1 MTDLANLIPQ
11 PVTVTAGGR
20 EVAVTPIRVRELPA
34 FAAAVEPMLHEIA
47 SGTGVAELMTRDVE
61 SLIKAVVIGARL
73 ERAFVDD
80 LELDEL
86 LNLAAAVLEV
96 NADFFV
102 RRLAPALNL
111 AVERIGARVAG
122 LTLSSGSSPAGT
134 SEPT

>member
-1 MTDLANLIPQ
+1 MTDLATMIPQ
-11 PVTVTAGGR
+11 PVTVAVGGR
-20 EVAVTPIRVRELPA
+20 EVAVTPIKVRELPA
-34 FAAAVEPMLHEIA
+34 FASVVEPLLQDIT
-47 SGTGVAELMTRDVE
+47 SGAGVAALMTRDVE
-61 SLIKAVVIGARL
+61 SLIKAVAIGARL

-122 LTLSSGSSPAGT
+122 SMLSSGSSPTGT

>member
-1 MTDLANLIPQ
+1 MTDLTTLIPQ

-20 EVAVTPIRVRELPA
+20 EVAVTPIRTRELVA
-34 FAAAVEPMLHEIA
+34 FTAAVDPLLQEIA
-47 SGTGVAELMTRDVE
+47 AGAGVAALMTRDVE
-61 SLIKAVVIGARL
+61 SLIKAVAIGARL

-102 RRLAPALNL
+102 RRLAPALDL
-111 AVERIGARVAG
+111 AVERIGARLAG
-122 LTLSSGSSPAGT
+122 AMLSSGSSPT
-134 SEPT
+134 

>member
-1 MTDLANLIPQ
+1 MTDLTTLIPQ

-20 EVAVTPIRVRELPA
+20 EVAVAPIKVRELPA
-34 FAAAVEPMLHEIA
+34 FAAAVDPLLQEIA
-47 SGTGVAELMTRDVE
+47 AGAGVAALMMSNPE
-61 SLIKAVVIGARL
+61 AFIKAVAIGARL

-96 NADFFV
+96 NVDFFV
-102 RRLAPALNL
+102 RRLAPAFNL
-111 AVERIGARVAG
+111 AVGRIGALVAG
-122 LTLSSGSSPAGT
+122 LMLSSGSSPTGT